1 MNPIAPQAKQKKGG
15 ASLTWR
21 LTGNQFLR
29 SVAHTLW
36 LDVLLVL
43 LFVFSLAIWTEW
55 QAMELSPKLLKQPGI
70 ETELLLTDWE
80 YQYELGEPQGLRLP
94 VFLEK
99 ELLKRNP
106 TIPPGITRELSFPSG
121 PTLLSRLN
129 SATYTVTIPS
139 PESNRLL
146 LITYH
151 WDRPVRIF
159 FACFVALLIVQLV
172 SLLRSISTVSRSVSR
187 TLQPIYELTRTAART
202 IDNEQSRQRVD
213 SPSLDGTI
221 RPVDSPSLDG
231 TIRTLNTITEN
242 RLNTRIVIADEHQ
255 ELKGLAN
262 AINEMLDRL
271 DAAYQSQLR
280 FVSDASH
287 ELRTPIA
294 VIQGYANMLDRWG
307 KQDEQ
312 TLQESIDAIKS
323 EAASMKDLVEQL
335 LFLAR
340 SDNDSIVLK
349 TGLVDVSSLAEEV
362 LTETKMI
369 DEAHAYE
376 SSIIPAL
383 TVYGDAQLIK
393 QALRIFVDNAIKY
406 TPAGEHI
413 RIAAKRDGSNVEL
426 SVSDNG
432 IGIPEQDLPHV
443 FDRFFRSDQS
453 RARKTGGTG
462 LGLSIAKWIVDRH
475 GGHVELLSRKD
486 IGTRIVLVLP
496 YCSEAVGASH

>member
-1 MNPIAPQAKQKKGG
+1 MKPNTPQAKQKKGG

-29 SVAHTLW
+29 SVAHTFW
-36 LDVLLVL
+36 LNVLLAL
-43 LFVFSLAIWTEW
+43 LFVISLAVWTEW
-55 QAMELSPKLLKQPGI
+55 QAMELSPKLIKQPGTG
-70 ETELLLTDWE
+70 TELLLTDWE
-80 YQYELGEPQGLRLP
+80 YRYTQGEPRGLTLP
-94 VFLEK
+94 DFLEK
-99 ELLKRNP
+99 ALLRRNP
-106 TIPPGITRELSFPSG
+106 SIPPGTTRELSFPSG
-121 PTLLSRLN
+121 TTLLPWLY
-129 SATYTVTIPS
+129 SATYTVSIPS
-139 PESNRLL
+139 PEDNRLL
-146 LITYH
+146 LLSYH
-151 WDRPVRIF
+151 WNVPVRIF
-159 FACFVALLIVQLV
+159 LVCFAALLIVQLI
-172 SLLRSISTVSRSVSR
+172 SLLRSISIVSRSVSR
-187 TLQPIYELTRTAART
+187 ALQPIYELTRTATRT
-202 IDNEQSRQRVD
+202 IGNEQNRQRVD

-221 RPVDSPSLDG
+221 K
-231 TIRTLNTITEN
+231 TLNTITEN
-242 RLNTRIVIADEHQ
+242 RLDTRIVIADEQQ

-323 EAASMKDLVEQL
+323 EAASMQDLVEQL

-349 TGLVDVSSLAEEV
+349 TGLMDVSAVAEEV
-362 LTETKMI
+362 LAETRMI
-369 DEAHAYE
+369 DEAHAYDA
-376 SSIIPAL
+376 SIAPAL
-383 TVYGDAQLIK
+383 TIYGDAQLIK

-406 TPAGEHI
+406 TPAGERI
-413 RIAAKRDGSNVEL
+413 RIAAKRDGGNVAL

-462 LGLSIAKWIVDRH
+462 LGLSIAKWIIDRH
-475 GGHVELLSRKD
+475 GGHVELLSRKE

-496 YCSEAVGASH
+496 YCSEAAGASEA

>member
-1 MNPIAPQAKQKKGG
+1 MKPNQPQAKQKRGG

-29 SVAHTLW
+29 SFWHTFW
-36 LDVLLVL
+36 LNVLLVL
-43 LFVFSLAIWTEW
+43 LFVLSLAIWTEW
-55 QAMELSPKLLKQPGI
+55 QAMELTPKLLKQPDI
-70 ETELLLTDWE
+70 ETQLLLTDWE
-80 YQYELGEPQGLRLP
+80 YRYEEGELRGLRIP
-94 VFLEK
+94 NFIEK
-99 ELLKRNP
+99 EIVKRDP
-106 TIPPGITRELSFPSG
+106 SFPPGTSRELSFSSG
-121 PTLLSRLN
+121 PTLLSRLY
-129 SATYTVTIPS
+129 SASYTVSIPLQDS
-139 PESNRLL
+139 SRLL

-151 WDRPVRIF
+151 WERPVRIF
-159 FACFVALLIVQLV
+159 FVCFASLLVVQLF
-172 SLLRSISTVSRSVSR
+172 SLLRSIFAVSRSVSR
-187 TLQPIYELTRTAART
+187 TLQPIYELTKTAART
-202 IDNEQSRQRVD
+202 IDHEQNRQRVEGPRLDGTAKKVD

-221 RPVDSPSLDG
+221 K
-231 TIRTLNTITEN
+231 TLNTITEN

-255 ELKGLAN
+255 ELQGLAK
-262 AINEMLDRL
+262 AINDMLDRL

-323 EAASMKDLVEQL
+323 EAAGMQDLVEQL

-349 TGLVDVSSLAEEV
+349 TGIVDVSSLAEEV
-362 LTETKMI
+362 LMETKMI
-369 DEAHAYE
+369 DEAHIYE
-376 SSIIPAL
+376 SSITPAL

-406 TPAGEHI
+406 TPAGERIH
-413 RIAAKRDGSNVEL
+413 IAAKREGSNVAL

-432 IGIPEQDLPHV
+432 IGIPEQDLPRV
-443 FDRFFRSDQS
+443 FDRFFRSEQS

-486 IGTRIVLVLP
+486 FGTRIVLVLP
-496 YCSEAVGASH
+496 YCSETGV

>member
-1 MNPIAPQAKQKKGG
+1 MNPNTPQTKQKKGG

-29 SVAHTLW
+29 SAMHTFF

-43 LFVFSLAIWTEW
+43 LFVLSLAIWTEW
-55 QAMELSPKLLKQPGI
+55 QAMELSPKLLKRPGI
-70 ETELLLTDWE
+70 GTELLLTDWE
-80 YQYELGEPQGLRLP
+80 YRYELGEPQGIRLP
-94 VFLEK
+94 TFLEK
-99 ELLKRNP
+99 ELLRRNP
-106 TIPPGITRELSFPSG
+106 SIPPGTTRELRFPSG
-121 PTLLSRLN
+121 EDLLSRLK
-129 SATYTVTIPS
+129 SAAYTLAIPS
-139 PESNRLL
+139 PESGRLL
-146 LITYH
+146 LVTYH
-151 WDRPVRIF
+151 WDIPVRIF
-159 FACFVALLIVQLV
+159 FGCFVALLLVQV
-172 SLLRSISTVSRSVSR
+172 ISLLRSISTVSRSVSR

-202 IDNEQSRQRVD
+202 IGNEQSRQRM
-213 SPSLDGTI
+213 
-221 RPVDSPSLDG
+221 DSPSLDG

-242 RLNTRIVIADEHQ
+242 RLDTRIVIADEHQ
-255 ELKGLAN
+255 ELKGLAD

-323 EAASMKDLVEQL
+323 EAAGMQDLVEQL

-340 SDNDSIVLK
+340 SDNDSIILK

-362 LTETKMI
+362 LSETRMI

-376 SSIIPAL
+376 SSIVPAL

-406 TPAGEHI
+406 TPAGERIH
-413 RIAAKRDGSNVEL
+413 IAAKRDGGNVAL

-432 IGIPEQDLPHV
+432 IGIPEQDLAHV

-475 GGHVELLSRKD
+475 GGHVELLSRKE

-496 YCSEAVGASH
+496 YCSEAAGASL

>member
-1 MNPIAPQAKQKKGG
+1 MNPNTPQVKQRKGG

-29 SVAHTLW
+29 SVAHTFW
-36 LDVLLVL
+36 LDVLLVF
-43 LFVFSLAIWTEW
+43 LFVLSLAVWTEW
-55 QAMELSPKLLKQPGI
+55 QAMELSPKLIKQPGI
-70 ETELLLTDWE
+70 GTELLLTDWE
-80 YQYELGEPQGLRLP
+80 YQYEMGEPPGLSLP
-94 VFLEK
+94 DIIEK

-106 TIPPGITRELSFPSG
+106 SIPPGTTRELSFPAG
-121 PTLLSRLN
+121 PTLLDRLY
-129 SATYTVTIPS
+129 SATYTVAIPS
-139 PESNRLL
+139 PESNRVLL
-146 LITYH
+146 LTYH

-159 FACFVALLIVQLV
+159 FVCFVALLIVQLI

-187 TLQPIYELTRTAART
+187 ALQPIYELTRTAART
-202 IDNEQSRQRVD
+202 IGNEQSRQRM
-213 SPSLDGTI
+213 
-221 RPVDSPSLDG
+221 DSPSLDG

-242 RLNTRIVIADEHQ
+242 RLDTRIVIADEQQ

-323 EAASMKDLVEQL
+323 EAASMQDLVEQL

-349 TGLVDVSSLAEEV
+349 TSLVDVSSLAEEV
-362 LTETKMI
+362 LLETRMI
-369 DEAHAYE
+369 DGAHAYE
-376 SSIIPAL
+376 SSITPAL

-406 TPAGEHI
+406 TPAGERIH
-413 RIAAKRDGSNVEL
+413 IAAKRDGNNVAL

-475 GGHVELLSRKD
+475 GGHVELLSRKE

-496 YCSEAVGASH
+496 YCSEAAF

>member
-1 MNPIAPQAKQKKGG
+1 MEHNTAQVKQKKWG

-21 LTGNQFLR
+21 LTGNQFLHA
-29 SVAHTLW
+29 VKHTFW
-36 LDVLLVL
+36 LDVLLMFLFL
-43 LFVFSLAIWTEW
+43 LGLAVWTEW
-55 QAMELSPKLLKQPGI
+55 QAMELIPKLPKQPGAG
-70 ETELLLTDWE
+70 TELLLSDWTYRYGQGE
-80 YQYELGEPQGLRLP
+80 THGLGLP
-94 VFLEK
+94 DFLEK
-99 ELLKRNP
+99 ELLRRDP
-106 TIPPGITRELSFPSG
+106 SFPTGTTRTLRFPGG
-121 PTLLSRLN
+121 PTLLARLN
-129 SATYTVTIPS
+129 SAAYTITV
-139 PESNRLL
+139 PEPGSDRLL
-146 LITYH
+146 LLTYH
-151 WDRPVRIF
+151 WVRPIRIF
-159 FACFVALLIVQLV
+159 LVCFAALLILQLL
-172 SLLRSISTVSRSVSR
+172 SLLGSISTVSRSVSR
-187 TLQPIYELTRTAART
+187 TLEPIYELTRTAART
-202 IDNEQSRQRVD
+202 IGNEQSRQRAD
-213 SPSLDGTI
+213 HPSLDGA
-221 RPVDSPSLDG
+221 
-231 TIRTLNTITEN
+231 IRTLNTITEN
-242 RLNTRIVIADEHQ
+242 RLNTRIVIADEQQ
-255 ELKGLAN
+255 ELKGLAD

-271 DAAYQSQLR
+271 DAAYRSQLR

-307 KQDEQ
+307 KQDEK

-323 EAASMKDLVEQL
+323 EAAGMQDLVEQL

-349 TGLVDVSSLAEEV
+349 AGLVDVSALAEEV
-362 LTETKMI
+362 LSETRMI
-369 DEAHAYE
+369 DGTHAYE
-376 SSIIPAL
+376 PSIAPAL

-406 TPAGEHI
+406 TPAGERI
-413 RIAAKRDGSNVEL
+413 RIAVKRDGGNVAL

-475 GGHVELLSRKD
+475 GGHVELLSRKE

-496 YCSEAVGASH
+496 YCSEAADASL

>member
-1 MNPIAPQAKQKKGG
+1 MKPNTPQVKQKKGS
-15 ASLTWR
+15 ASLAWR

-29 SVAHTLW
+29 SLAHTFW

-43 LFVFSLAIWTEW
+43 LFAFSLAIWTEW
-55 QAMELSPKLLKQPGI
+55 QAMELSPKLQKRPGI
-70 ETELLLTDWE
+70 GTELLLTDWE
-80 YQYELGEPQGLRLP
+80 YQYALGEPRGLRLP
-94 VFLEK
+94 DFLEK

-106 TIPPGITRELSFPSG
+106 SIPPGTTRELKFPSG
-121 PTLLSRLN
+121 TTLLSRLN
-129 SATYTVTIPS
+129 SAAYTVSIPS
-139 PESNRLL
+139 PQSNRLL
-146 LITYH
+146 LLTYH
-151 WDRPVRIF
+151 WYRPVRIF
-159 FACFVALLIVQLV
+159 FVCFVALLIVQMV

-202 IDNEQSRQRVD
+202 IDNEQSRQRM
-213 SPSLDGTI
+213 
-221 RPVDSPSLDG
+221 DSPSLDG

-242 RLNTRIVIADEHQ
+242 RLKTRIVIADEHQ

-323 EAASMKDLVEQL
+323 EAASMQDLVEQL

-340 SDNDSIVLK
+340 SDNDSIMLK
-349 TGLVDVSSLAEEV
+349 TGIVDVSALAEEV
-362 LTETKMI
+362 LLETKMI

-376 SSIIPAL
+376 SAITPAL

-406 TPAGEHI
+406 TPAGERI
-413 RIAAKRDGSNVEL
+413 RIAAKRDGSNVAL

-475 GGHVELLSRKD
+475 GGHVELLSRRE

-496 YCSEAVGASH
+496 YCSEATGASL

>member
-1 MNPIAPQAKQKKGG
+1 MKPNTPKEKQKKGS
-15 ASLTWR
+15 ASLVWR

-29 SVAHTLW
+29 SLAHTFW

-43 LFVFSLAIWTEW
+43 LFALSLAVWTEW
-55 QAMELSPKLLKQPGI
+55 QAMELSPKLQKQSVAG
-70 ETELLLTDWE
+70 TEPFLTDWE
-80 YQYELGEPQGLRLP
+80 YQYETGEPQGIRLP
-94 VFLEK
+94 GFLEK
-99 ELLKRNP
+99 ELIRRNSS
-106 TIPPGITRELSFPSG
+106 IPPGTTRELRFSSG
-121 PTLLSRLN
+121 ETLLSWLD
-129 SATYTVTIPS
+129 SAAYTITIPS
-139 PESNRLL
+139 PESDQLL
-146 LITYH
+146 LLTYQ
-151 WDRPVRIF
+151 WYRPVRIF
-159 FACFVALLIVQLV
+159 FVFFVVLLIVQLI
-172 SLLRSISTVSRSVSR
+172 SLLRSISAVSRSVSR

-202 IDNEQSRQRVD
+202 IGSEQSRQRAA
-213 SPSLDGTI
+213 
-221 RPVDSPSLDG
+221 SPSLDG

-242 RLNTRIVIADEHQ
+242 RLDTRIVIADEQQ

-307 KQDEQ
+307 KQDAQ

-323 EAASMKDLVEQL
+323 EAASMQDLVEQL

-340 SDNDSIVLK
+340 SDNDSIRLN
-349 TGLVDVSSLAEEV
+349 TGLVDISSLAEEV
-362 LTETKMI
+362 LLETKMI
-369 DEAHAYE
+369 DEAHIYD
-376 SSIIPAL
+376 SSIASAL
-383 TVYGDAQLIK
+383 TVFGDAQLIK

-406 TPAGEHI
+406 TPAGERI
-413 RIAAKRDGSNVEL
+413 QIAAKRDGGNVAL

-443 FDRFFRSDQS
+443 FDRFFRSEQS

-475 GGHVELLSRKD
+475 GGHVELLSRKE
-486 IGTRIVLVLP
+486 IGTRIVFLLP
-496 YCSEAVGASH
+496 YCSEATGVSL

>member
-1 MNPIAPQAKQKKGG
+1 MKPNTPQAKQKKGG

-29 SVAHTLW
+29 SVAHTFW
-36 LDVLLVL
+36 LNVLLVL
-43 LFVFSLAIWTEW
+43 LFVISLAVWTEW
-55 QAMELSPKLLKQPGI
+55 QAMELSPKLIKQSGTG
-70 ETELLLTDWE
+70 TELVLMDWE
-80 YQYELGEPQGLRLP
+80 YQYAQREPRGLTLP
-94 VFLEK
+94 DFLEK
-99 ELLKRNP
+99 ALLRRNP
-106 TIPPGITRELSFPSG
+106 PIPQGTARDLSFPSG
-121 PTLLSRLN
+121 QTLLDRLH
-129 SATYTVTIPS
+129 SATYTVSIPL
-139 PESNRLL
+139 ETNRVLL
-146 LITYH
+146 LSYH
-151 WDRPVRIF
+151 WNVPVRIF
-159 FACFVALLIVQLV
+159 LVCFAALLIVQLI

-187 TLQPIYELTRTAART
+187 ALQPIYELTRTATRT
-202 IDNEQSRQRVD
+202 IGNEQSRQRVD
-213 SPSLDGTI
+213 TPSLDGTI
-221 RPVDSPSLDG
+221 K
-231 TIRTLNTITEN
+231 TLNTITEN
-242 RLNTRIVIADEHQ
+242 RLDTRIVIADEQQ

-307 KQDEQ
+307 KQDEL

-323 EAASMKDLVEQL
+323 EAASMQDLVEQL

-340 SDNDSIVLK
+340 SDNDSIMLK
-349 TGLVDVSSLAEEV
+349 TGLVDVSAVAEEV
-362 LTETKMI
+362 LSETRMI
-369 DEAHAYE
+369 DEAHVYDA
-376 SSIIPAL
+376 SIAPAL

-406 TPAGEHI
+406 TPAGERIH
-413 RIAAKRDGSNVEL
+413 IAAKRDGGNVAL

-462 LGLSIAKWIVDRH
+462 LGLSIAKWIIDRH
-475 GGHVELLSRKD
+475 GGHVELLSRKE

-496 YCSEAVGASH
+496 YCSEAAGASQA

>member
-1 MNPIAPQAKQKKGG
+1 MKPNAPQVKSKKGG

-29 SVAHTLW
+29 SVAHIFW
-36 LDVLLVL
+36 LNVLLVL
-43 LFVFSLAIWTEW
+43 LFVLSLAVWTEW
-55 QAMELSPKLLKQPGI
+55 QAMELSPKLIKQPDIG
-70 ETELLLTDWE
+70 TELLFTDWE
-80 YQYELGEPQGLRLP
+80 YQYTQGEPQGLTLP
-94 VFLEK
+94 DFFEK
-99 ELLKRNP
+99 ALHRRNP
-106 TIPPGITRELSFPSG
+106 SIPLGTTRELSFPGG
-121 PTLLSRLN
+121 PTLLDRLY

-139 PESNRLL
+139 SESNRALL
-146 LITYH
+146 LTYH

-159 FACFVALLIVQLV
+159 FVCFVALLVIQLI

-187 TLQPIYELTRTAART
+187 ALQPIYELTRTATRT
-202 IDNEQSRQRVD
+202 IGNEQGRQRVD

-221 RPVDSPSLDG
+221 K
-231 TIRTLNTITEN
+231 TLNTITEN
-242 RLNTRIVIADEHQ
+242 RLDTRIVIADEQQ

-307 KQDEQ
+307 KQDAQ
-312 TLQESIDAIKS
+312 TLQESIDAIKG
-323 EAASMKDLVEQL
+323 EAASMQDLVEQL

-349 TGLVDVSSLAEEV
+349 TGLVDVSALAEEV
-362 LTETKMI
+362 LAETRMI
-369 DEAHAYE
+369 DEAHTYDA
-376 SSIIPAL
+376 SIAPAL
-383 TVYGDAQLIK
+383 TIYGDAQLIK

-406 TPAGEHI
+406 TPAGERI
-413 RIAAKRDGSNVEL
+413 RIAAKRDGSNVAL

-475 GGHVELLSRKD
+475 GGHVELLSRKE

-496 YCSEAVGASH
+496 YYSEAADAS

>member
-1 MNPIAPQAKQKKGG
+1 MKPNTPQVKQKKGST
-15 ASLTWR
+15 SLVWR

-29 SVAHTLW
+29 FVAHTFW
-36 LDVLLVL
+36 LDVLLAL
-43 LFVFSLAIWTEW
+43 LFVLSLAIWTEW
-55 QAMELSPKLLKQPGI
+55 QAMELSPKLFEQSGI
-70 ETELLLTDWE
+70 GTELLLTDWE
-80 YQYELGEPQGLRLP
+80 YQYEQGEPRGLRLP
-94 VFLEK
+94 DFLEK

-106 TIPPGITRELSFPSG
+106 SIPPGTTRELKFPSG
-121 PTLLSRLN
+121 LTLLSRLN

-139 PESNRLL
+139 PGSNRLL
-146 LITYH
+146 LLTYH
-151 WDRPVRIF
+151 WYRPVRIF
-159 FACFVALLIVQLV
+159 FACFIALLIVQLV

-202 IDNEQSRQRVD
+202 IGNEQSRQR
-213 SPSLDGTI
+213 
-221 RPVDSPSLDG
+221 VDSPSLDG

-242 RLNTRIVIADEHQ
+242 RLDTRIVIADEHQ

-323 EAASMKDLVEQL
+323 ESASMQDLVEQL

-340 SDNDSIVLK
+340 SDNDSIMLK
-349 TGLVDVSSLAEEV
+349 TGMVDVSSLAEEV
-362 LTETKMI
+362 LSETKMI
-369 DEAHAYE
+369 DKAHAYE
-376 SSIIPAL
+376 SSISPAL

-406 TPAGEHI
+406 TPAGERIH
-413 RIAAKRDGSNVEL
+413 IAAKRDGSNVAL

-475 GGHVELLSRKD
+475 GGHVELLSRKE

-496 YCSEAVGASH
+496 YCSEAASASGK

>member
-1 MNPIAPQAKQKKGG
+1 MKPNMPQAKQKKGG
-15 ASLTWR
+15 TSLTWR

-29 SVAHTLW
+29 SVAHTFW
-36 LDVLLVL
+36 LNVLLVL
-43 LFVFSLAIWTEW
+43 LFVFGLAVWTEW
-55 QAMELSPKLLKQPGI
+55 QATELSSKLLKQTGVG
-70 ETELLLTDWE
+70 EELLLTDWE
-80 YQYELGEPQGLRLP
+80 YRYELGEPRGLRLP
-94 VFLEK
+94 DFIER
-99 ELLKRNP
+99 ELVRRNP
-106 TIPPGITRELSFPSG
+106 SIPSGTTRELSFPSG
-121 PTLLSRLN
+121 PTLSGRLK
-129 SATYTVTIPS
+129 SAAYTLTFPS

-146 LITYH
+146 ILTYH
-151 WDRPVRIF
+151 WDRPVSIF
-159 FACFVALLIVQLV
+159 FVGFAALLIIQLI

-202 IDNEQSRQRVD
+202 IGNEQTRQRVE
-213 SPSLDGTI
+213 SPPLDGTI
-221 RPVDSPSLDG
+221 RRVESPSLDG

-242 RLNTRIVIADEHQ
+242 RLDTRIVIADEQQ

-307 KQDEQ
+307 KQDQQ

-323 EAASMKDLVEQL
+323 EAASMQDLVEQL

-362 LTETKMI
+362 LMETRMI

-406 TPAGEHI
+406 TPAGERIH
-413 RIAAKRDGSNVEL
+413 IAAKRDGSNVAL

-443 FDRFFRSDQS
+443 FDRFFRSEQS

-475 GGHVELLSRKD
+475 GGHVELLSRKE

-496 YCSEAVGASH
+496 YCSEAAV

>member
-1 MNPIAPQAKQKKGG
+1 MNPNTPQVKQRKGG

-29 SVAHTLW
+29 SVAHTFW
-36 LDVLLVL
+36 LDVLLVF
-43 LFVFSLAIWTEW
+43 LFVLSLAVWTEW
-55 QAMELSPKLLKQPGI
+55 QAMELSPKLIKQPGI
-70 ETELLLTDWE
+70 GTELLLTDWE
-80 YQYELGEPQGLRLP
+80 YQYEMGEPPGLSLP
-94 VFLEK
+94 DFIEK

-106 TIPPGITRELSFPSG
+106 SIPPGTTRELSFPAG
-121 PTLLSRLN
+121 PTLLDRLY
-129 SATYTVTIPS
+129 SATYTVAIPS
-139 PESNRLL
+139 PESNRVLL
-146 LITYH
+146 LTYH

-159 FACFVALLIVQLV
+159 FVCFVALLIVQLI

-187 TLQPIYELTRTAART
+187 ALQPIYELTRTAART
-202 IDNEQSRQRVD
+202 IGNEQSRQRM
-213 SPSLDGTI
+213 
-221 RPVDSPSLDG
+221 DSPSLDG

-242 RLNTRIVIADEHQ
+242 RLDTRIVIADEQQ

-323 EAASMKDLVEQL
+323 EAASMQDLVEQL

-349 TGLVDVSSLAEEV
+349 TSLVDVSSLAEEV
-362 LTETKMI
+362 LLETRMI
-369 DEAHAYE
+369 DGAHAYE
-376 SSIIPAL
+376 SSITPAL

-406 TPAGEHI
+406 TPAGERIH
-413 RIAAKRDGSNVEL
+413 IAAKRDGNNVAL

-475 GGHVELLSRKD
+475 GGHVELLSRKE

-496 YCSEAVGASH
+496 YCSEAAF

>member
-1 MNPIAPQAKQKKGG
+1 MKSGMPQVKQKKGG

-29 SVAHTLW
+29 SIAHCFW

-43 LFVFSLAIWTEW
+43 LFALSLATWTEW
-55 QAMELSPKLLKQPGI
+55 QAMELGPKLLNRSGI
-70 ETELLLTDWE
+70 GTEILLADWE
-80 YQYELGEPQGLRLP
+80 YQYELGESQGLRLP
-94 VFLEK
+94 GFLEK
-99 ELLKRNP
+99 ELLKLNP
-106 TIPPGITRELSFPSG
+106 SIPLGTTRELRLPSG
-121 PTLLSRLN
+121 TTLLSRLS
-129 SATYTVTIPS
+129 SAAYTLTIPS
-139 PESNRLL
+139 PQSNRLL
-146 LITYH
+146 LLTYH
-151 WDRPVRIF
+151 WYRPVRIF
-159 FACFVALLIVQLV
+159 FACFVALLIMQLL
-172 SLLRSISTVSRSVSR
+172 SLLSSISTVSRSVSR

-202 IDNEQSRQRVD
+202 IDNEQNRQRMD
-213 SPSLDGTI
+213 RPSLDGA
-221 RPVDSPSLDG
+221 
-231 TIRTLNTITEN
+231 IRTLNTITEN
-242 RLNTRIVIADEHQ
+242 RLDTRIVIADEQQ

-307 KQDEQ
+307 KQDGQ

-323 EAASMKDLVEQL
+323 EAASMQDLVEQL

-340 SDNDSIVLK
+340 SDNDSILLK

-362 LTETKMI
+362 LAETRMI
-369 DEAHAYE
+369 DEAHTYE
-376 SSIIPAL
+376 SSIAPAL
-383 TVYGDAQLIK
+383 SVYGDAQLIK

-406 TPAGEHI
+406 TPAGERIH
-413 RIAAKRDGSNVEL
+413 IAAKRDGRNVAL
-426 SVSDNG
+426 AVSDNG

-475 GGHVELLSRKD
+475 GGHVELLSRKE
-486 IGTRIVLVLP
+486 IGTRIVLMLP
-496 YCSEAVGASH
+496 YWSEAAAASL